1 MIQQQGRELRVSRDN
16 SKLLD
21 AAQSARSHN
30 TIRLDVQGLRA
41 VAVLAVLAFHANSA
55 WLSAGFI
62 GVDVFFVISGFIIT
76 ALLVER
82 SESINLLTFYGS
94 RIKRILPAYFVML
107 AVVAAVSA
115 ILLLP
120 ADFDLFYKSFRSASL
135 FTSNSY
141 FADFGSYFAPRV
153 EELPLL
159 HTWSLA
165 IEMQFYLIFPL
176 LIVCLPRQWL
186 VPAFVLLAVA
196 LFIWSGFQALEDKSG
211 KLYFS
216 LSARIPE
223 FLLGAL
229 VALVIKG
236 RELPLSLAS
245 ILGFVGALLVTFSV
259 VAIDK
264 QGFPGF
270 WSVLP
275 CLGAALVIAARRGPV
290 NSLLASAPM
299 VWIGGVSYSLYLWH
313 WPILA
318 FVRYYTGQYELTLP
332 WLVAFVICSFLF
344 AWLSYRFIETP
355 IRQVSGLR
363 QQLPKWIGAAICFF
377 VLVALARQ
385 MNGWLV
391 EPLPVEMTRYAPP
404 EQICHGAQVGA
415 CKRGSADV
423 EPSVLVIGDSH
434 AAQLNFFFDEVGNQT
449 HTAYRVLTG
458 SSCVPIPGFDVE
470 RLPAWAR
477 KACLSQ
483 MQAVSAELPTARQ
496 IIIAGMWQYQMQSP
510 AFVDALQRFL
520 TQSAAAHKQ
529 VLVLAQI
536 PMFDTDVM
544 RVRRFTEL
552 GLPAPLSFNK
562 EWTVANQQVEALGKG
577 LPGVRFLNFSES
589 SFFGQAP
596 YLQGGLIYRD
606 SHHLNEVGARLYG
619 RFAATQLQHV
629 FDNP

>member
-1 MIQQQGRELRVSRDN
+1 MIEQQGCELIVSRDN

-21 AAQSARSHN
+21 AAHSQKA
-30 TIRLDVQGLRA
+30 IRLDVQGLRA
-41 VAVLAVLAFHANSA
+41 VAVLAVFAFHSNSA
-55 WLSAGFI
+55 WLSAGFV
-62 GVDVFFVISGFIIT
+62 GVDIFFVISGFIIT

-82 SESINLLTFYGS
+82 SESINLLAFYGS

-107 AVVAAVSA
+107 VVVALVSA

-120 ADFDLFYKSFRSASL
+120 ADFDFFFKSFKSASL
-135 FTSNSY
+135 FSSNNY
-141 FADFGSYFAPRV
+141 FAEFGSYFAPRV

-176 LIVCLPRQWL
+176 FIVCLPRRWL
-186 VPAFVLLAVA
+186 VPAFVLLAAA
-196 LFIWSGFQALEDKSG
+196 LYIWSGFQALDDKSG
-211 KLYFS
+211 KFYFS

-223 FLLGAL
+223 FLMGAL
-229 VALVIKG
+229 VALTMKG
-236 RELPLSLAS
+236 RDLPLLLAS
-245 ILGFVGALLVTFSV
+245 IYGLLGALLITFSA

-264 QGFPGF
+264 QSFPGF

-275 CLGAALVIAARRGPV
+275 CLGAVLVIAARRGPV

-318 FVRYYTGQYELTLP
+318 FVRYYTGQYELTLT
-332 WLVAFVICSFLF
+332 WLVACIICSFLF
-344 AWLSYRFIETP
+344 AWLSCRFIETP
-355 IRQVSGLR
+355 IRKVNGLR
-363 QQLPKWIGAAICFF
+363 QHWLKLTGVAICF
-377 VLVALARQ
+377 VVVVALARQ

-391 EPLPVEMTRYAPP
+391 EPLPLEMTRYAPP
-404 EQICHGAQVGA
+404 EQICHGVQVGS

-423 EPSVLVIGDSH
+423 EPSVLVLGDSH
-434 AAQLNFFFDEVGNQT
+434 AAQLNLFFDELGNIT

-470 RLPAWAR
+470 RLPGWAQ
-477 KACLSQ
+477 KACTSQ
-483 MQAVSAELPTARQ
+483 IEAVVAELPTARR

-520 TQSAAAHKQ
+520 AQSAAAHKQ
-529 VLVLAQI
+529 VLVLAQV

-552 GLPAPLSFNK
+552 GLPAPLIFNK
-562 EWTVANQQVEALGKG
+562 EWNVANQKVEAAAKG
-577 LPGVRFLNFSES
+577 LQGVHFLNFSES
-589 SFFGQAP
+589 SFFEQAP
-596 YLQGGLIYRD
+596 YLQGALIYRD

-619 RFAATQLQHV
+619 RFAATHLQRA